1 MSCQFVAFALDLQS
15 KHALK
20 DKSELLYL
28 IRKYPEGIA
37 VIDLK
42 DAYPTVIEDLQVKLF
57 LLFCCPFSFS
67 CILSN
72 ISRILVIVQT
82 PILL

>member
-1 MSCQFVAFALDLQS
+1 MAFTLDLQS

-57 LLFCCPFSFS
+57 LSFFCTFSFS
-67 CILSN
+67 CIPFN
-72 ISRILVIVQT
+72 IGRT
-82 PILL
+82 RP